1 MTIRSRTLVAVVCVL
16 VVLAG
21 VIAVGAQARQERQP
35 KQDVQVVT
43 VQSGSGSGVGVGI
56 GVEPGTFAF
65 SAGQGDNTFVF
76 VSSEMSFDG
85 KTVKG
90 APYSA
95 QAVSES
101 VQTLADGNRIVRRNT
116 ASVYRDNEGRTRRE
130 QSLNAVGAYSAAGDQ
145 PQLILINDPVARVN
159 YVLDVKSHTARK
171 FDLSAV
177 RKFEPSGEGMPAKK
191 WMISKSEESG
201 AATAEQKQKAQ
212 AELKARIAR
221 AETHA
226 GTHTETHGENH
237 AETHGGIHTETHG
250 GIGVGVP
257 GGIPGG
263 IPGGVFEHSFTT
275 KLDPKNTK
283 KEALGKQTIEGVEA
297 DGVRF
302 TTTIAAG
309 EIGNEQPISIVSE
322 TWYSEELQTM
332 VMSKHS
338 DPRLGEHTYRLTNIN
353 RSEPPHSL
361 FELPS
366 DYTVKETIEPGMRLK
381 IENELRRPRGDKK
394 DQ

>member
-1 MTIRSRTLVAVVCVL
+1 MTIRSRTLVAIVCVL
-16 VVLAG
+16 VVLAS
-21 VIAVGAQARQERQP
+21 VIAVGAQARQEKQS

-116 ASVYRDNEGRTRRE
+116 ASVYRDSEGRTRRE
-130 QSLNAVGAYSAAGDQ
+130 QSINAVGAYSAGGDQ
-145 PQLILINDPVARVN
+145 PQLILINDPVAGVN

-171 FDLSAV
+171 MDLSAA
-177 RKFEPSGEGMPAKK
+177 RKLELSGEGMAAKK
-191 WMISKSEESG
+191 RMIETAKPKSEDGG
-201 AATAEQKQKAQ
+201 AANAEQKQNADAEAK
-212 AELKARIAR
+212 AELKKRIAK
-221 AETHA
+221 AET
-226 GTHTETHGENH
+226 EVR
-237 AETHGGIHTETHG
+237 
-250 GIGVGVP
+250 VGS

-275 KLDPKNTK
+275 KVDPKNMK

-309 EIGNEQPISIVSE
+309 EIGNEQPINIVSE
-322 TWYSEELQTM
+322 RWYSEELQTV

-353 RSEPPHSL
+353 RSEPAHSL

-381 IENELRRPRGDKK
+381 LENELRRREK
-394 DQ
+394 QQQ

>member
-1 MTIRSRTLVAVVCVL
+1 VL
-16 VVLAG
+16 VVLAS
-21 VIAVGAQARQERQP
+21 VIAVGAQARQERQA
-35 KQDVQVVT
+35 KQDVNVVT

-65 SAGQGDNTFVF
+65 SAGQGENTFVF

-116 ASVYRDNEGRTRRE
+116 ASVYRDSEGRTRRE
-130 QSLNAVGAYSAAGDQ
+130 QSINAVGAYSAGGDQ
-145 PQLILINDPVARVN
+145 PQLILINDPVAGVN
-159 YVLDVKSHTARK
+159 YILDVKSHTARK
-171 FDLSAV
+171 FDLSGA
-177 RKFEPSGEGMPAKK
+177 RKLEFSGEGMAAKK
-191 WMISKSEESG
+191 RMIETAKSKPQDGGG
-201 AATAEQKQKAQ
+201 ANAEQKQNADAEAK
-212 AELKARIAR
+212 AELKARIAK
-221 AETHA
+221 AET
-226 GTHTETHGENH
+226 EVR
-237 AETHGGIHTETHG
+237 
-250 GIGVGVP
+250 VG

-275 KLDPKNTK
+275 KVDPKNMK

-322 TWYSEELQTM
+322 RWYSEELQTV

-353 RSEPPHSL
+353 RSEPAHSL

-366 DYTVKETIEPGMRLK
+366 DYQVKETIEPGMRLK
-381 IENELRRPRGDKK
+381 LENELRRPREK
-394 DQ
+394 QQQ